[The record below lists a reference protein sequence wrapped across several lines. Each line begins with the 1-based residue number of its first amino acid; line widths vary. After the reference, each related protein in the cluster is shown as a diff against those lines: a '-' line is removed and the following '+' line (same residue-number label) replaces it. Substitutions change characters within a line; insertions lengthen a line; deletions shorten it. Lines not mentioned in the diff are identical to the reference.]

1 MQILKW
7 QILILGIGFFG
18 SCILYAVLY
27 IQAEQ
32 RKDRENAPPTELF
45 IRTRTGEPV
54 CPYCAR
60 TDQIRQYQ
68 YGLTREAPPEGMIS
82 GVVEWAQTVLNINA
96 WLAVLASEKPPTS
109 ITKISSQK
117 MKNRFRCKLT
127 GFR

>member
-82 GVVEWAQTVLNINA
+82 GGCGVGPDSPEYKC
-96 WLAVLASEKPPTS
+96 LACGTRFGKTTHFNHQNQQSENEK
-109 ITKISSQK
+109 
-117 MKNRFRCKLT
+117 
-127 GFR
+127 